1 MYSSLTLMRQ
11 GIILK
16 ISVLKRVHGIV
27 VWGWIYL
34 VYGIFLKRQRQHS
47 REFWVLAL
55 RYRDHQVATHS
66 QHYVKLFLFFPGSIY
81 QLHL

>member
-47 REFWVLAL
+47 REFWVLCE
-55 RYRDHQVATHS
+55 V
-66 QHYVKLFLFFPGSIY
+66 VPFFPWFNLSTTLVNSRLVSLWGSWKY
-81 QLHL
+81 S